1 MPHPFNRSRLSMPQA
16 APRIV
21 PEPTSPIESS
31 DLNGQPTAMMSHM
44 SQSFKR
50 RFSQRSPISPATAS
64 ATSPPAKVDSTVLS
78 PLSKNSLFG
87 SYVSGSKEAQPEEDG
102 KVLVSMS
109 GVSESTPAKYAST
122 PVRLMAS
129 TPDLKTPK
137 RPISTAV
144 YGTPPLKMAN
154 RSARAKLF
162 TTPTKDAS
170 SMVVEKQKAAISA
183 LDSDDEFLSFL
194 PQSLLQSVSH
204 CQ

>member
-1 MPHPFNRSRLSMPQA
+1 MPHPFNRTRLSMPQA

-50 RFSQRSPISPATAS
+50 RFSQRSPMSPATAS
-64 ATSPPAKVDSTVLS
+64 ATSPVAKVD
-78 PLSKNSLFG
+78 
-87 SYVSGSKEAQPEEDG
+87 
-102 KVLVSMS
+102 
-109 GVSESTPAKYAST
+109 ST

-137 RPISTAV
+137 RPISAAG

-194 PQSLLQSVSH
+194 PQSLLQSVSP